1 MARLRSLRPRGVDS
15 SSLEGID
22 YHPRTGRPPA
32 HSATPELLQLLTPC
46 LLERF
51 SNLPLGR
58 DVIFAPLLMIV
69 ILKPKTSKEQV
80 EEVVLEVQKL
90 GYSPHPIYG
99 ELQTVIAAIG
109 DERTHHTLESL
120 TVFPQVE
127 RVLPVQKR
135 YKLVSRES
143 KSEETVVDVDGV
155 KIGGGNFVVMAGPC
169 SVESEEQLIST
180 ARAVQARGAKILR
193 GGAYKP
199 RTSPYEF
206 QGLGREGLRI
216 LAAAKQETGLK
227 IITEVLS
234 ERDVAHVCES
244 ADILQVGARNAQN
257 FQLLVECAKS
267 RKPVLLKRGM
277 SERIEEWLLAA
288 EYILSNGNP
297 NVLLCERGIR
307 TFETYTRNTLDLA
320 AVAIAKKE
328 SHLPVIVDPSQGCG
342 RADLVPMLCRGAV
355 AIGADGL
362 LIEVHPFPA
371 EALSDGQQ
379 QVDFE
384 VFSRLISE
392 LEPFLNATKR
402 KLV

>member
-1 MARLRSLRPRGVDS
+1 M
-15 SSLEGID
+15 
-22 YHPRTGRPPA
+22 
-32 HSATPELLQLLTPC
+32 
-46 LLERF
+46 
-51 SNLPLGR
+51 
-58 DVIFAPLLMIV
+58 IFAALPMIV
-69 ILKPKTSKEQV
+69 ILKPNTPKDQID
-80 EEVVLEVQKL
+80 EVVQEVEKL
-90 GYSPHPIYG
+90 GYTPRPIYG

-120 TVFPQVE
+120 SVFPQVE

-143 KSEETVVDVDGV
+143 KAEDTVVDVDGIR
-155 KIGGGNFVVMAGPC
+155 IGGENFVVMAGPC
-169 SVESEEQLIST
+169 SVESEEQLMLT
-180 ARAVQARGAKILR
+180 AKAVKARGAKILR

-216 LAAAKQETGLK
+216 LAAAKKETGLK

-234 ERDVAHVCES
+234 ERDVEHVSEF
-244 ADILQVGARNAQN
+244 ADVLQVGARNAQN
-257 FQLLVECAKS
+257 FQLLIECAKS
-267 RKPVLLKRGM
+267 RKPTLLKRGM

-320 AVAIAKKE
+320 AVAIAKRE
-328 SHLPVIVDPSQGCG
+328 THLPVIVDPSQGCG
-342 RADLVPMLCRGAV
+342 RADLVPILCRGAV
-355 AIGADGL
+355 AVGADGL

-379 QVDFE
+379 QIDFN

-392 LEPFLNATKR
+392 LQPFLNATSR